1 MNIGWFIDENRENL
15 NNEMSRSRQVRIKI
29 NK

>member
-15 NNEMSRSRQVRIKI
+15 NIEMSRSRQVRIKI